1 MYIWHSRVPSSGTP
15 LSLRMPWYLSCGH
28 RSLDAETLIPIED
41 LRLARRALSC
51 EFFGTCCLNLKG
63 EAEISSY
70 FRNKREGTMKSW
82 KSDSPQTLVCSWHQ
96 QAQGSKMTKQAGF
109 ATQACFDCEVP
120 ATQDRRS
127 SLVTLPA
134 KSPMLLTGRPD
145 CRFASAQ
152 TSSRSRWPR
161 RPSLDSDGWLHRDRA
176 CAEDFKQNE
185 ALPQTNAI
193 SNLVQLPNAVICAR
207 CSIHF
212 SKGIETH
219 MRIALLVIGLSLWW

>member
-1 MYIWHSRVPSSGTP
+1 MNWQRPRKSGQLTYIWLSRVPSSGTP

-51 EFFGTCCLNLKG
+51 EISETCLNLKV

-70 FRNKREGTMKSW
+70 FSKQARRHHEVVEVRLTPNLGG
-82 KSDSPQTLVCSWHQ
+82 PASWHQ

-109 ATQACFDCEVP
+109 ATQDCFACEVP
-120 ATQDRRS
+120 ATQDRQS

-152 TSSRSRWPR
+152 TSSRS
-161 RPSLDSDGWLHRDRA
+161 A
-176 CAEDFKQNE
+176 CQGD
-185 ALPQTNAI
+185 P
-193 SNLVQLPNAVICAR
+193 P
-207 CSIHF
+207 
-212 SKGIETH
+212 
-219 MRIALLVIGLSLWW
+219 